1 MKIKYIHNSEPS
13 KIKVYDTERALK
25 NNPYIKQTKQTQSD
39 FDKMELANM
48 ERDKRKGLILSYEI
62 IQ

>member
-1 MKIKYIHNSEPS
+1 MKIKYIHSSEPS
-13 KIKVYDTERALK
+13 EVKIYDTEKALK
-25 NNPYIKQTKQTQSD
+25 NNPFIEQTQSD

-62 IQ
+62 MQ

>member
-1 MKIKYIHNSEPS
+1 MKIKYIHSSEPS
-13 KIKVYDTERALK
+13 EVKIYDTEKALK
-25 NNPYIKQTKQTQSD
+25 NNPFIERTQSD

-62 IQ
+62 MQ

>member
-1 MKIKYIHNSEPS
+1 MKIKYIHSSEPIEV
-13 KIKVYDTERALK
+13 KIYDTEKALK
-25 NNPYIKQTKQTQSD
+25 NNPFIEQTQSD

-62 IQ
+62 MQ

>member
-13 KIKVYDTERALK
+13 KIKVYDTERSLK
-25 NNPYIKQTKQTQSD
+25 NNPFIKQTQSD

-48 ERDKRKGLILSYEI
+48 ERDKRKGLILSYKI